1 VLNNNTIYMTG
12 GAGTATVNV
21 RSFGYGPVTLWLR
34 GLPWGVNAAF
44 SQNNVASGMVTIRLS
59 TSSSVGPQTVPV
71 TLWAVSGSRVHTIT
85 FNLSVT

>member
-1 VLNNNTIYMTG
+1 MLNNDTIYMTG

-44 SQNNVASGMVTIRLS
+44 SRNNLVSGMVTIRLS
-59 TSSSVGPQTVPV
+59 SSSVGSQTVPV

-85 FNLSVT
+85 FNLAVT